1 VESALVVASVLL
13 VVGCGGGRAGV
24 AGAGGTGGVDGGVD
38 RGVDVPPDS
47 GPLDGGTSCN
57 PDAGTGNLDG
67 GSGGWR
73 FFGAPLSVSP
83 SGAFL
88 PTMAL
93 LPDGSPV
100 VAWTDDGQ
108 PESVITQF
116 APFNQAARTYTVV
129 WNGCSGTWQ
138 AMGEPVAGTLPA
150 LLVPPG
156 SNQVVRAWVSND
168 NPSVLTVERWN
179 GTAFE
184 ALGAPFQ
191 ALNQSIVSPV
201 MVADASG
208 NPILA
213 WLDGLNSSTVQVA
226 HWSGSDWQMLSP
238 AAGVPGDLAQTFL
251 GAARA
256 LSLTLTPDGLPIVAW
271 PGTKVHSVVAEFVSG
286 TTWTMLGLGPN
297 CNTLSNS
304 VNGPVV
310 RVNSTGDI
318 FLAWI
323 NLQVEADSN
332 AAELVSVSRFDG
344 TTWQALGGP
353 LYSAYVARDYDM
365 LVDGS
370 GAPIV
375 ADSESAL
382 NGGGLVYSYRWNGTA
397 WQKPAPGVAAAGP
410 PLQTYVYTPTIA
422 VDGSGRLVA
431 SWVHFENSMEYS
443 NLPGNIVTTAIAVAR
458 YQP

>member
-1 VESALVVASVLL
+1 MGSALVVATALL
-13 VVGCGGGRAGV
+13 LVGCGGGGGRSDGGGGM
-24 AGAGGTGGVDGGVD
+24 AGADAAMDVGA
-38 RGVDVPPDS
+38 DVPPDS
-47 GPLDGGTSCN
+47 GPSCS
-57 PDAGTGNLDG
+57 PDAGDAGAG
-67 GSGGWR
+67 AWH

-83 SGAFL
+83 SGAYL

-100 VAWTDDGQ
+100 VAWTDAQ
-108 PESVITQF
+108 PQSVITQF
-116 APFNQAARTYTVV
+116 ASFDQAARTYTFV
-129 WNGCSGTWQ
+129 WKPDACGGGTWR

-156 SNQVVRAWVSND
+156 SDQPVRAWVSND

-191 ALNQSIVSPV
+191 AVNQSILSPV
-201 MVADASG
+201 MVADANG
-208 NPILA
+208 NPFLG
-213 WLDGLNSSTVQVA
+213 WLDGPNSSTVQVA
-226 HWSGSDWQMLSP
+226 HWNGSDWQMLSP
-238 AAGVPGDLAQTFL
+238 AGGVPGDLAETFF

-256 LSLTLTPDGLPIVAW
+256 LSLALTPDGLPIVAW
-271 PGTKVHSVVAEFVSG
+271 PGTKVHAVVAEFVSG
-286 TTWTMLGLGPN
+286 TTWAMLATAPN
-297 CNTLSNS
+297 SDTLSNS

-323 NLQVEADSN
+323 FPQVEADGN

-344 TTWQALGGP
+344 TTWQAVGGP

-365 LVDGS
+365 LVDDS

-410 PLQTYVYTPTIA
+410 PLQTYVYSPTIA
-422 VDGSGRLVA
+422 IDGSGRLVA
-431 SWVHFENSMEYS
+431 AWVHLENSMGYS